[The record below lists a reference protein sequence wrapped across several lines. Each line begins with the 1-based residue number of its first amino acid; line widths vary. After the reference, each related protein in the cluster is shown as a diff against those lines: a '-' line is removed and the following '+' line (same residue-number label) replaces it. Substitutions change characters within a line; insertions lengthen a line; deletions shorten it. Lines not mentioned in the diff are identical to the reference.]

1 WSKAVNRSC
10 FLSRA
15 TRRTPP
21 NPWDTRS
28 PLCVGR
34 VLASTVFSLI
44 DALPSTPSAEAQ
56 ASLFGSFM
64 GTMASCDSS
73 GACMSGLWLFA
84 FPDRSP
90 FIEDAPEVSRFSCIL
105 FRGVPGVFDYAG
117 SGVGSRDNADRRC
130 GLPTDRTGS
139 APGSPF
145 SQLHTLPTGASVYA
159 SPAASR
165 RPVQDSRSGW
175 NRFSFP
181 VGLFHP
187 LQYAGLSRRSL
198 SPGSSTSTPMIQD
211 LFRLHNEAKFTTIC
225 KRKI

>member
-1 WSKAVNRSC
+1 M
-10 FLSRA
+10 
-15 TRRTPP
+15 TR
-21 NPWDTRS
+21 
-28 PLCVGR
+28 
-34 VLASTVFSLI
+34 
-44 DALPSTPSAEAQ
+44 ALPSTISAGAC
-56 ASLFGSFM
+56 APLFGGFIGITARS
-64 GTMASCDSS
+64 DSS
-73 GACMSGLWLFA
+73 PAYMSGLWLFA

-90 FIEDAPEVSRFSCIL
+90 QGNTEEVSRFSCIL

-117 SGVGSRDNADRRC
+117 SGVGSRGSAARRC
-130 GLPTDRTGS
+130 CLPTDRTGS

-165 RPVQDSRSGW
+165 RPAQDSRSGW

-198 SPGSSTSTPMIQD
+198 SPRPPAPLCGRFEHARCVTPR
-211 LFRLHNEAKFTTIC
+211 LFALAYQ
-225 KRKI
+225 